1 MSKKIFVT
9 LFIFTVCTCVFL
21 FIYAQPVSVNS
32 RLNGTAYANDE
43 EIESDIRIS
52 FTGDIFN
59 DLFKPDKFV
68 GTVKI
73 TSESF
78 PATVE
83 NVSFRFSKKGT
94 TQYTL
99 YSDNKEF
106 GVLHVSKNFEKLYIT
121 ITDKKLASE
130 KMIIL
135 SAPATDIAQAKE
147 IVRSLS

>member
-1 MSKKIFVT
+1 MSKKILVT

-21 FIYAQPVSVNS
+21 FIYAQPVSVNT
-32 RLNGTAYANDE
+32 RLNGTAYTNDE

-52 FTGDIFN
+52 FTGDIYN

-73 TSESF
+73 TFKNF

-99 YSDNKEF
+99 YSDGKEF
-106 GVLHVSKNFEKLYIT
+106 GVMHVSKNFENLYIT
-121 ITDKKLASE
+121 ITDAKLSNGE
-130 KMIIL
+130 LIYL